1 MGYGL
6 MNFSNKPFNLCQPI
20 NLFRYIMPKSLIILL
35 GPTGVGKTDLSIDIA
50 SFFNTEIIS
59 CDSRQIYKEMMI
71 GTAVP
76 DSQALEII
84 PHHFIRSHSIHD
96 QFNARKFEIEVL
108 ERLETLFQTRDIV
121 LMTGGSML
129 YIKALCKGLDDF
141 PDVDPELRQK
151 LMDRLES
158 EGITQLQNELF
169 ELDPTYYHEV
179 DLQNPKRVLHALEIC
194 YMTGLPYSELR
205 TNQTRIRPFNILKI
219 GLNCDREV
227 LYERINQRV
236 DQMFEDGLEKEVNH
250 LQPFS
255 QLNSLNTVGYRELF
269 EYFDGKITLEQ
280 AKEKIKANSRKYAR
294 KQLTWFRR
302 DPEIT
307 WFTPDMKD
315 EIIAFISEQLKMD

>member
-1 MGYGL
+1 
-6 MNFSNKPFNLCQPI
+6 
-20 NLFRYIMPKSLIILL
+20 MPKSLIILL
-35 GPTGVGKTDLSIDIA
+35 GPTGVGKTELSIDIA
-50 SFFNTEIIS
+50 RYFNTEIIS
-59 CDSRQIYKEMMI
+59 CDSRQIYKEMSI

-76 DSQALEII
+76 DRQILETI

-108 ERLETLFQTRDIV
+108 ERLETLFLDTDIV

-129 YIKALCKGLDDF
+129 YIEALCKGLDDF

-151 LMDRLES
+151 LMNRLES

-169 ELDPTYYHEV
+169 KLDPTYYSEV
-179 DLQNPKRVLHALEIC
+179 DLQNPKRILHALEIC
-194 YMTGLPYSELR
+194 LMTGKPYSELR
-205 TNQTRIRPFNILKI
+205 TNQTRKRPFNILKI
-219 GLNCDREV
+219 GLNCDREQ

-236 DQMFEDGLEKEVNH
+236 DKMFEVGLEQEVNR
-250 LQPFS
+250 LQSFS
-255 QLNSLNTVGYRELF
+255 HLNSLNTVGYRELF
-269 EYFDGKITLEQ
+269 EYFEGKITLEQ

-307 WFTPDMKD
+307 WFTPVMKE
-315 EIIAFISEQLKMD
+315 EIIAFIREELKLD

>member
-1 MGYGL
+1 
-6 MNFSNKPFNLCQPI
+6 
-20 NLFRYIMPKSLIILL
+20 MPKSLIILL

-50 SFFNTEIIS
+50 RYFNTEIIS
-59 CDSRQIYKEMMI
+59 CDSRQIYREMRI

-76 DSQALEII
+76 DSQTLESI

-108 ERLETLFQTRDIV
+108 ERLETLFLDTDIV

-129 YIKALCKGLDDF
+129 YIEALCKGLDDF
-141 PDVDPELRQK
+141 PDVDPELRK
-151 LMDRLES
+151 NLMNRLES
-158 EGITQLQNELF
+158 EGIEQLQNELF
-169 ELDPTYYHEV
+169 ELDPTYYCEV

-194 YMTGLPYSELR
+194 LMTGKPYSELR
-205 TNQTRIRPFNILKI
+205 TNQTRKRPFNILKI
-219 GLNCDREV
+219 GLNCDREL

-236 DQMFEDGLEKEVNH
+236 DKMFEEGLEKEANN
-250 LQPFS
+250 LQPFC

-269 EYFDGKITLEQ
+269 EYFEGKITLEQ
-280 AKEKIKANSRKYAR
+280 SKANSRKYAR

-315 EIIAFISEQLKMD
+315 EIITFIDEQLKLD